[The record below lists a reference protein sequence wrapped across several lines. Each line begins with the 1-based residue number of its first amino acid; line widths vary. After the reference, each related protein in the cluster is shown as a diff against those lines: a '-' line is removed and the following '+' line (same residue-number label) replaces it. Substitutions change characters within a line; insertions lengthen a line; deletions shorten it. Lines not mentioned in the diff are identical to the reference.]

1 MKTIFSLLTVCG
13 LLAMPVYAGTQ
24 TENYGI
30 SVLPAPGKVVI
41 DGRFDDWD
49 LTGGNFACE
58 NVEEQRDQ
66 HSAWLHAMYDQDNL
80 YVLARVTG
88 SFRHNDRRPAGSTL
102 RMHMLTAPGTPQQ
115 LQPNLTCARDLDG
128 KESIALTFEP
138 PLQSARDPKQ
148 MGAEQVFL
156 DDPGGKGYSQEIRIP
171 LKMIT
176 SEGVTPGPGSE
187 MRVMFV
193 LPFGW
198 SLDAWDCFMPG
209 VVPERTYW
217 GTRKLDQFG
226 PATFE
231 RSGKMKPRMLH
242 LADGRRL
249 PVSLKEGMP
258 VVDWSALS
266 EGPKGFIPV
275 KLTMPEDGYV
285 SMLLRN
291 ADGVVVRNLL
301 NAEPMAMGEHTVSW
315 DGLATPIWRTPGA
328 MLPADDY
335 TWQAIWHKGIG
346 LRLRGWAGNSGNAPW
361 HSGPTSN
368 WGGDL
373 GVPWT
378 CAAQGDS
385 VYLGWGA
392 AEAGRGL
399 LACDLEG
406 NVRWKHKY
414 GGFGGADLLA
424 VEGDLVYVGNN
435 SGSPQVLFRLD
446 TATGSYQ
453 NWDKANNGGFRDLF
467 VKDLWK
473 DQPGMP
479 DKAEAMA
486 ARNGKLYLTFR
497 SYNFRRSDVTNWRAL
512 LTKLSAAGDGI
523 GKAIWE
529 KTDKNVRERAAAWL
543 AGNDPEDKALAAPNY
558 YTPDVRDAVAGT
570 INGMLTDKTLVDGG
584 AEMTALMLQAAVR
597 RKVEA
602 VFPQEVAVMKSDL
615 VAVLDAEN
623 GKVLKTIPVPAPSG
637 IVAVSDSLLY
647 VLSGT
652 DSVTAVDLATGA
664 VKPVLTGLTDARCL
678 AVDAGGRIYVG
689 EGEPSVQVKVFMPNG
704 KPGLTIGRQGGRPR
718 LGPWVKEGMVDIHG
732 LAVDP
737 TGNLWVAEST
747 FFPKRFSVWNNQTG
761 AFVRE
766 FFGSTHYGASGGAIN
781 PDDPNLMVGEGC
793 EWRIDPA
800 TGRAECLGVFED
812 GAGRDYENLFHKF
825 ARFCR
830 GTNGKLYLAATLGT
844 DTHVWERLGDGTY
857 ALRAT
862 FGRNDKDKTTVFWS
876 DENGDQQK
884 QDGEKTVV
892 PMLMSFNGY
901 LNFSLGLNTDLTL
914 YAGVLDPKTNRWDR
928 GARIRLAGFTP
939 CGAPKWDHANL
950 HFLPPLEGPMPSP
963 ANDLVLSCDSENRL
977 FNCYDVASGKL
988 RWSYPNTFHGVHGS
1002 HNAPGPQAGLIRG
1015 AFGTV
1020 GSVTLPDPVGSAWV
1034 INSNVGEWHMLTRDG
1049 FYLTRLFQGDFSK
1062 VQWPEKA
1069 VPGAVLDHVPAGE
1082 GGEDF
1087 GGSITQAKDGKL
1099 YVTAGKTANWN
1110 VEVVGLETVKPLD
1123 SGTLRLE
1130 EKDLKL
1136 AEAIRSELVQR
1147 SVGQR
1152 RCEVRKQTPVFTGD
1166 LAKDFGKEI
1175 VFKKQDDAEV
1185 RSAIAWDDTFL
1196 YLGWRVA
1203 DATPWTN
1210 GADSPEFM
1218 YARGDTMDFQ
1228 LGTDPEADENRAEAA
1243 MGDLRLS
1250 IGDFRGKPT
1259 AVLYRKIAEQK
1270 NPRTFSSGVVSNY
1283 VMDSVVELQDA
1294 KIEVKK
1300 GDRWYV
1306 VEIAVPLATL
1316 GLKPFAGM
1324 KLSGDF
1330 GATHGTPAG
1339 DDTLLRTYWN
1349 NQATGLVNDEVFELK
1364 MEPKN
1369 WGQILFT
1376 E

>member
-1 MKTIFSLLTVCG
+1 MKPTILAIPALLILASTVAFGTEPFPPLAATHPGDLADQFDWPRFRGPDGNSSSKETAWHPEALNTPNILWKVNVGAGHSAVAIKGDRLYTMGNRADTDIVSCLNIKDGKEVWTHSYPCNADDQPGPHATPTIDGGSVYTLSRSGHLFCLNGVDGKVKWQKNLLSDFRFKEPGWG
-13 LLAMPVYAGTQ
+13 LAGSPVVFGDLLLINAGEYGLCLKEATGDKEWASPAGTQ
-24 TENYGI
+24 GGHATPVLYKQGGKDCIAMLGSSALHGI
-30 SVLPAPGKVVI
+30 EPATGKKLWSYKWETHPVRPMNIPDPIVFDGKV
-41 DGRFDDWD
+41 
-49 LTGGNFACE
+49 
-58 NVEEQRDQ
+58 
-66 HSAWLHAMYDQDNL
+66 
-80 YVLARVTG
+80 
-88 SFRHNDRRPAGSTL
+88 
-102 RMHMLTAPGTPQQ
+102 
-115 LQPNLTCARDLDG
+115 
-128 KESIALTFEP
+128 
-138 PLQSARDPKQ
+138 
-148 MGAEQVFL
+148 
-156 DDPGGKGYSQEIRIP
+156 
-171 LKMIT
+171 
-176 SEGVTPGPGSE
+176 
-187 MRVMFV
+187 
-193 LPFGW
+193 
-198 SLDAWDCFMPG
+198 
-209 VVPERTYW
+209 
-217 GTRKLDQFG
+217 
-226 PATFE
+226 
-231 RSGKMKPRMLH
+231 
-242 LADGRRL
+242 
-249 PVSLKEGMP
+249 
-258 VVDWSALS
+258 
-266 EGPKGFIPV
+266 FI
-275 KLTMPEDGYV
+275 
-285 SMLLRN
+285 S
-291 ADGVVVRNLL
+291 
-301 NAEPMAMGEHTVSW
+301 
-315 DGLATPIWRTPGA
+315 
-328 MLPADDY
+328 
-335 TWQAIWHKGIG
+335 
-346 LRLRGWAGNSGNAPW
+346 
-361 HSGPTSN
+361 
-368 WGGDL
+368 
-373 GVPWT
+373 
-378 CAAQGDS
+378 
-385 VYLGWGA
+385 
-392 AEAGRGL
+392 
-399 LACDLEG
+399 
-406 NVRWKHKY
+406 
-414 GGFGGADLLA
+414 
-424 VEGDLVYVGNN
+424 
-435 SGSPQVLFRLD
+435 
-446 TATGSYQ
+446 TGSYQ
-453 NWDKANNGGFRDLF
+453 NWDGANNGGFRDLF

-497 SYNFRRSDVTNWRAL
+497 SYNFRRSDVTDWRAF
-512 LTKLSAAGDGI
+512 LTKLSAAGDRI

-602 VFPQEVAVMKSDL
+602 MCPQEVAVMKSDF

-637 IVAVSDSLLY
+637 IVAVSDSLLC

-652 DSVTAVDLATGA
+652 DSVAAVDPATGG
-664 VKPVLTGLTDARCL
+664 VNPVLTRLTDARCL
-678 AVDAGGRIYVG
+678 AVDAAGRIYVG
-689 EGEPSVQVKVFMPNG
+689 EGEPSVQIKVFTPDG
-704 KPGLTIGRQGGRPR
+704 KPALTIGKQGGRPR
-718 LGPWVKEGMVDIHG
+718 LGPWVKEGTVDIKG

-737 TGNLWVAEST
+737 NGKLWVAESN

-761 AFVRE
+761 AFIRE

-812 GAGRDYENLFHKF
+812 GAGRDYESLFHKF

-830 GTNGKLYLAATLGT
+830 GTNGKLYLAATLGA
-844 DTHVWERLGDGTY
+844 DTHVWERLGDGAY

-884 QDGEKTVV
+884 QDEEKTVV
-892 PMLMSFNGY
+892 PMQMSFNGY

-928 GARIRLAGFTP
+928 GARIRLARFTP
-939 CGAPKWDHANL
+939 CGAPKWDPSNP

-963 ANDLVLSCDSENRL
+963 ANDLVLSCDSEKQL
-977 FNCYDVASGKL
+977 FNCYDVASGNL

-1034 INSNVGEWHMLTRDG
+1034 INSNVGEWHMLSRDG

-1110 VEVVGLETVKPLD
+1110 VEVVGLETVKPLG

-1147 SVGQR
+1147 SAGLR

-1166 LAKDFGKEI
+1166 LAKDFGNEI

-1185 RSAIAWDDTFL
+1185 RSAVAWDDTVL

-1218 YARGDTMDFQ
+1218 YARGDTVDFQ

-1250 IGDFRGKPT
+1250 IGNFRDKPT

-1270 NPRTFSSGVVSNY
+1270 NPRTFSSGVVSDY

-1300 GDRWYV
+1300 DDRWHV

-1316 GLKPFAGM
+1316 GMKPFAGM

-1349 NQATGLVNDEVFELK
+1349 NHATGLVNDEVFELK

>member
-1 MKTIFSLLTVCG
+1 
-13 LLAMPVYAGTQ
+13 
-24 TENYGI
+24 
-30 SVLPAPGKVVI
+30 
-41 DGRFDDWD
+41 
-49 LTGGNFACE
+49 
-58 NVEEQRDQ
+58 
-66 HSAWLHAMYDQDNL
+66 
-80 YVLARVTG
+80 
-88 SFRHNDRRPAGSTL
+88 
-102 RMHMLTAPGTPQQ
+102 ML
-115 LQPNLTCARDLDG
+115 N
-128 KESIALTFEP
+128 
-138 PLQSARDPKQ
+138 
-148 MGAEQVFL
+148 
-156 DDPGGKGYSQEIRIP
+156 
-171 LKMIT
+171 
-176 SEGVTPGPGSE
+176 
-187 MRVMFV
+187 
-193 LPFGW
+193 
-198 SLDAWDCFMPG
+198 
-209 VVPERTYW
+209 
-217 GTRKLDQFG
+217 
-226 PATFE
+226 
-231 RSGKMKPRMLH
+231 
-242 LADGRRL
+242 
-249 PVSLKEGMP
+249 
-258 VVDWSALS
+258 
-266 EGPKGFIPV
+266 
-275 KLTMPEDGYV
+275 
-285 SMLLRN
+285 
-291 ADGVVVRNLL
+291 
-301 NAEPMAMGEHTVSW
+301 
-315 DGLATPIWRTPGA
+315 
-328 MLPADDY
+328 
-335 TWQAIWHKGIG
+335 
-346 LRLRGWAGNSGNAPW
+346 
-361 HSGPTSN
+361 
-368 WGGDL
+368 
-373 GVPWT
+373 
-378 CAAQGDS
+378 
-385 VYLGWGA
+385 
-392 AEAGRGL
+392 
-399 LACDLEG
+399 
-406 NVRWKHKY
+406 
-414 GGFGGADLLA
+414 
-424 VEGDLVYVGNN
+424 
-435 SGSPQVLFRLD
+435 
-446 TATGSYQ
+446 
-453 NWDKANNGGFRDLF
+453 
-467 VKDLWK
+467 
-473 DQPGMP
+473 
-479 DKAEAMA
+479 
-486 ARNGKLYLTFR
+486 
-497 SYNFRRSDVTNWRAL
+497 
-512 LTKLSAAGDGI
+512 
-523 GKAIWE
+523 
-529 KTDKNVRERAAAWL
+529 
-543 AGNDPEDKALAAPNY
+543 
-558 YTPDVRDAVAGT
+558 
-570 INGMLTDKTLVDGG
+570 DKTLVDGG
-584 AEMTALMLQAAVR
+584 AEMTSLKLQAEVR

-602 VFPQEVAVMKSDL
+602 VFPQEVAVMKSDF
-615 VAVLDAEN
+615 VAVLDTEN

-637 IVAVSDSLLY
+637 IAAMSDSLLY

-652 DSVTAVDLATGA
+652 DTVVAVDPTTDA
-664 VKPVLTGLTDARCL
+664 VRPVLTDLADTRSLT
-678 AVDAGGRIYVG
+678 VDAAGRIYVG
-689 EGEPSVQVKVFMPNG
+689 EGEPSVQIKVFTPDG
-704 KPGLTIGRQGGRPR
+704 KQVLAIGRQGGRPR
-718 LGPWVKEGMVDIHG
+718 TGPWVKDGLWNIHG
-732 LAVDP
+732 LAID
-737 TGNLWVAEST
+737 TQGRLWVAEALY
-747 FFPKRFSVWNNQTG
+747 FPKRFSVWNNQTG

-781 PDDPNLMVGEGC
+781 PDDPNLMVGEAC
-793 EWRIDPA
+793 EWRLDPA
-800 TGRAECLGVFED
+800 TGQAECLGTVEN
-812 GAGRDYENLFHKF
+812 GEGRDWNSLFHNF

-844 DTHVWERLGDGTY
+844 DTYVWERLGDGTY

-939 CGAPKWDHANL
+939 CDAPKWDTTNL

-963 ANDLVLSCDSENRL
+963 ANDLVLSCDSEKQL

-1049 FYLTRLFQGDFSK
+1049 FYLTPLFQGDYSK

-1069 VPGAVLDHVPAGE
+1069 VPGAVLDNVPCGE

-1087 GGSITQAKDGKL
+1087 GGSIAQAKDGKL

-1123 SGTLRLE
+1123 SGKLRLE

-1147 SVGQR
+1147 SAGLR
-1152 RCEVRKQTPVFTGD
+1152 RCEVRKKTPVLTGD
-1166 LAKDFGKEI
+1166 LAKDFGNEI

-1185 RSAIAWDDTFL
+1185 RSAIAWDDTSL

-1203 DATPWTN
+1203 DATPWIN

-1218 YARGDTMDFQ
+1218 YARGDTVDFQ

-1243 MGDLRLS
+1243 KGDLRLS
-1250 IGDFRGKPT
+1250 IGNFRGKPT
-1259 AVLYRKIAEQK
+1259 AVLYRKIAEQQDPK
-1270 NPRTFSSGVVSNY
+1270 TFSSGIVKGY
-1283 VMDSVVELQDA
+1283 TMDSVVVLQDA
-1294 KIEVKK
+1294 KIEVMK